1 MRDEFFDAPEPD
13 SCAGKGNDVNE
24 EDGCP
29 SEQRKSDEGQACPS
43 HRKESPQP
51 HQCEEDDL
59 NDKPKANHNGDDKAI
74 DKAKLYKDVTVV
86 GCPRTIYVDLNGEI
100 LRSDECQCFRP
111 RGWIDNM
118 SIMFAA
124 YEFMYKQKM
133 LTGKIS
139 RVIFNPFYTNAVI
152 LDCNKR
158 KVNRRV
164 WCLDDNR
171 HYLTRDLVSVQDIL
185 TADFLFAPVI
195 YAEHCWCYAFNCKTK
210 EFFVLDSLAHKCRR
224 RKQIDSHV
232 VQNVEHL
239 FWLFINEKNKLKP
252 TFEVHIEDV
261 PEQPNLRIYN
271 NAGSSTFVTGFF
283 TQKISI
289 GRLYLKYLNHL

>member
-1 MRDEFFDAPEPD
+1 METTKLL
-13 SCAGKGNDVNE
+13 SLTLKV
-24 EDGCP
+24 
-29 SEQRKSDEGQACPS
+29 
-43 HRKESPQP
+43 
-51 HQCEEDDL
+51 
-59 NDKPKANHNGDDKAI
+59 
-74 DKAKLYKDVTVV
+74 KAKLYKDVTVV
-86 GCPRTIYVDLNGEI
+86 GCSRTIYVDLNGEI

-164 WCLDDNR
+164 WCLNDYR

-195 YAEHCWCYAFNCKTK
+195 YAEHWWCYAFNCKTK

-232 VQNVEHL
+232 VENVEHL
-239 FWLFINEKNKLKP
+239 FWLFLNDKKELKP
-252 TFEVHIEDV
+252 TYEVHIEDV
-261 PEQPNLRIYN
+261 PEQPNLHDCGIMVSKYLEIWDGVKRFDWKSMPAYTDEDLQQFRQQYICDWILHPEN
-271 NAGSSTFVTGFF
+271 KHREDVLEIF
-283 TQKISI
+283 KP
-289 GRLYLKYLNHL
+289 YLKN